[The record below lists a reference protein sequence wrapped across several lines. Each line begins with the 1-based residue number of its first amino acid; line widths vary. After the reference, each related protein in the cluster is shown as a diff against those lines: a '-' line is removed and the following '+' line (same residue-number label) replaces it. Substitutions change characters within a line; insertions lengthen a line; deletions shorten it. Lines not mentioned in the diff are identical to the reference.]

1 MINIKNILEDYISDI
16 DLILDYNEQFGGC
29 DEEYYIKLKAKL
41 EVELDN
47 IRRLESGH
55 KYGGVNDKSIS
66 F

>member
-47 IRRLESGH
+47 IHRLESGH
-55 KYGGVNDKSIS
+55 KYGGVNDKSI
-66 F
+66 FF

>member
-41 EVELDN
+41 
-47 IRRLESGH
+47 
-55 KYGGVNDKSIS
+55 
-66 F
+66 